1 MKLLDAL
8 VTFAEDNTGEDK
20 WKSEALS
27 VVKLRVWVM
36 GLVIGCTGLLCNG
49 ATQESTIG
57 REGEPIK
64 PRTGGGPND
73 PHPRVDCYVTSS
85 L

>member
-27 VVKLRVWVM
+27 GVKLRVWVL
-36 GLVIGCTGLLCNG
+36 GDGSRDWLYRFAL
-49 ATQESTIG
+49 
-57 REGEPIK
+57 
-64 PRTGGGPND
+64 
-73 PHPRVDCYVTSS
+73 
-85 L
+85 